1 MQTARDPRT
10 WVAAH
15 ARYALSTP
23 PLKAT
28 IVES

>member
-1 MQTARDPRT
+1 
-10 WVAAH
+10 VAAY

-28 IVES
+28 ITERMSERSERS